1 MNFYLT
7 VGFGEDKRSVLGN
20 FSGLCDSFMVV
31 RKHHVP
37 LMMDFAL
44 GTLAFVGL
52 KELVTLVLGL
62 GFLFYFTLRLR
73 LFFNYSLYFLFGL

>member
-20 FSGLCDSFMVV
+20 FPGLCDTSMVV
-31 RKHHVP
+31 GKHHVP